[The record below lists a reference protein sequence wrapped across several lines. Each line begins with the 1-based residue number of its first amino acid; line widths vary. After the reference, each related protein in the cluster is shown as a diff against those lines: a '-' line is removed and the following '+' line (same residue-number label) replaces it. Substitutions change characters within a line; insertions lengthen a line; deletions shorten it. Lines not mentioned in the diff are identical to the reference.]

1 MTPPTKIH
9 ALGSSPLPASG
20 GNGGPMPDQFD
31 DRTKREIATDVASSA
46 IYGTMRGVEVEF
58 EGDLSVTGEAFVKS
72 LDKFLL
78 DVAESATEQAKAD
91 GETREK
97 AARAGAVAADRYA
110 KRLSACLRKHM
121 L

>member
-1 MTPPTKIH
+1 MTAKVHTLGPN
-9 ALGSSPLPASG
+9 AGSSPTSGHNGAPPA
-20 GNGGPMPDQFD
+20 DQFD

-72 LDKFLL
+72 LRKFLG
-78 DVAESATEQAKAD
+78 DVAESAEEQAIRD
-91 GETREK
+91 GEAKDR
-97 AARAGAVAADRYA
+97 ARATGARIADRYA
-110 KRLSACLRKHM
+110 KRLAGVLREFM